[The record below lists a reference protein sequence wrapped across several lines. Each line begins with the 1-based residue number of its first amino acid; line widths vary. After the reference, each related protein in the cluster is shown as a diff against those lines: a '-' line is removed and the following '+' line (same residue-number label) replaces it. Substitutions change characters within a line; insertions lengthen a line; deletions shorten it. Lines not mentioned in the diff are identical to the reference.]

1 MHMHGDTDMTLGND
15 QQACLKHDQISDEE
29 EEEDIPWLLGFIE
42 PPIRDTDLLRHRFP
56 SKVGGRPAWL
66 NPIHLPSIESV
77 ADMKFLL
84 QVYAPVDE
92 NPRAFHRTVFVFI
105 SVDGKKV
112 SQSPDGVRALRCQL
126 PRRNEYYDFEPP
138 DEGDDANRQGPR
150 SIDTAN
156 TIRDPWN
163 VAQHEQ
169 AVVAPGQQDAP
180 CSVAL
185 FPEFEIV
192 IEDEPIEDIP
202 MESLRIKA
210 EESNVSEKYTEEE
223 LPSDLVNQIEE
234 TMPEEQKHFASF
246 AARTSLSPSQILRY
260 CFEEGVK
267 PLCPSP
273 AGIPDPSSIPPC
285 PHCQGPR
292 RFEFQIMPQ
301 LLNSLDVD
309 PSDDNSPDW
318 GAIVI
323 YSCAASCDVAGY
335 VDEYVWVQ
343 PPYDC
348 MTE

>member
-1 MHMHGDTDMTLGND
+1 MHGDTEKSLENN
-15 QQACLKHDQISDEE
+15 QQTSLRHDQSSDEE
-29 EEEDIPWLLGFIE
+29 DEGISWLLGYVE
-42 PPIRDTDLLRHRFP
+42 PPLGDTDLLRDRFP
-56 SKVGGRPAWL
+56 CKVGGRPAWL
-66 NPIHLPSIESV
+66 NPIHLPSMESLV
-77 ADMKFLL
+77 DMKFLL
-84 QVYAPVDE
+84 QIYAPVDE
-92 NPRAFHRTVFVFI
+92 NPNAFHRTVFVFI

-126 PRRNEYYDFEPP
+126 PRRNDYYDFDPI
-138 DEGDDANRQGPR
+138 DRDGRRQGPR
-150 SIDTAN
+150 AVDTVQ
-156 TIRDPWN
+156 DPWN

-169 AVVAPGQQDAP
+169 AVMASGQQDVP
-180 CSVAL
+180 SCSIPL

-192 IEDEPIEDIP
+192 IGDEPIEDIP
-202 MESLRIKA
+202 MESLRIKE
-210 EESNVSEKYTEEE
+210 EESNVAEKYTEEE

-260 CFEEGVK
+260 CFDDGAK

-273 AGIPDPSSIPPC
+273 TGIPGPSTIPPC
-285 PHCQGPR
+285 PHCKGPR
-292 RFEFQIMPQ
+292 KFEFQIMPQ

-309 PSDDNSPDW
+309 PLDNNSPDW
-318 GAIVI
+318 GVIVI

-348 MTE
+348 MIE